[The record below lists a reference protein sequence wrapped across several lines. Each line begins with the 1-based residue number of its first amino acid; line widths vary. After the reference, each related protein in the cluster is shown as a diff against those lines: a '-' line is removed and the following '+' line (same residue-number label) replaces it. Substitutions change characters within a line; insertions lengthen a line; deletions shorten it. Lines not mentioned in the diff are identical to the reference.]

1 MSVYAMVK
9 DISPAEAVKAALT
22 KLISLNLADAVLVA
36 AKTPYSAL
44 PMPTLFANAE
54 AMDSIDPLAPA
65 APFNA
70 ARQASTVCRQST
82 GKRLALVL
90 RPCEIRALIEL
101 VKLNQCTLENVV
113 LIGIEC
119 LGRMENNVFLSHASA
134 HADVT
139 AEFYKNTSLQNDI
152 TRTCKMCEQFEP
164 VGADIVM
171 STLGAPENS
180 VLFVSGTETGEA
192 LIKELGLP
200 IAEKPLE
207 RETQAQ
213 HLLEKRAAFK
223 KVIFAETIEKIN
235 SVEKFQKMIGTC
247 LNCYN
252 CRVACPVC
260 YCKEC
265 VFLTDVFSSRPETM
279 LRRAQKRGSVK
290 LPTDTTMFHLTRL
303 SHMAHAC
310 VGCGQCSSVC
320 PSNIPVAD
328 IFITVADQVQARY
341 GYVPGMDAQE
351 PIPYLKFDE
360 KQKSGE
366 PK

>member
-9 DISPAEAVKAALT
+9 DASPTVAVKAALT
-22 KLISLNLADAVLVA
+22 KLLSQNLVDAVLVA
-36 AKTPYSAL
+36 AKSPYSAL
-44 PMPTLFANAE
+44 PMPTLFAEAS
-54 AMDSIDPLAPA
+54 AMDGIDPLAPA

-70 ARQASTVCRQST
+70 ARQAATVSRQAT

-113 LIGIEC
+113 LIGIDC
-119 LGRMENNVFLSHASA
+119 LGRMENEVFLRHASA
-134 HADVT
+134 LGDVT
-139 AEFYKNTSLQNDI
+139 SEFQKNTSLQDDI
-152 TRTCKMCEQFEP
+152 TRTCQMCEQFEP
-164 VGADIVM
+164 AHADIAM
-171 STLGAPENS
+171 STLGMAENS
-180 VLFVSGTETGEA
+180 VLFASGSETGEA
-192 LIKELGLP
+192 LLKELGLSP
-200 IAEKPLE
+200 AENPAQ
-207 RETQAQ
+207 RETVTKQ
-213 HLLEKRAAFK
+213 LREKRAACK
-223 KVIFAETIEKIN
+223 KEVFAETSEKIN
-235 SVEKFQKMIGTC
+235 SIEKFEKMIGTC

-252 CRVACPVC
+252 CRQACPVC
-260 YCKEC
+260 YCREC
-265 VFLTDVFSSRPETM
+265 VFLTDVFAARPETL

-303 SHMAHAC
+303 SHIAHSC

-328 IFITVADQVQARY
+328 IFTTVAAQVQAAY
-341 GYVPGMDAQE
+341 DYVPGRDVQE
-351 PIPYLKFDE
+351 PIPYLIFAE